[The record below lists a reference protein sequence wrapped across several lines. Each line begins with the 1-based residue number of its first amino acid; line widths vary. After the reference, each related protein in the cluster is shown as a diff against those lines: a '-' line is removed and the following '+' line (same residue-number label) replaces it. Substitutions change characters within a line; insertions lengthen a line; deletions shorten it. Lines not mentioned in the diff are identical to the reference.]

1 MARATKTDIFKRMTP
16 ATNRATMTDLA
27 SREIIAA
34 EAAARRKKTE
44 RLRKLRM
51 AAETPVNAA
60 ETGKTK

>member
-51 AAETPVNAA
+51 AAETPANVSESD
-60 ETGKTK
+60 ETK

>member
-27 SREIIAA
+27 SREIIEA

-51 AAETPVNAA
+51 AAETPANVSDSN
-60 ETGKTK
+60 KTK